1 MDEVV
6 KEKDLM
12 IQELQTKLEEAL
24 TRLADLEAKFE
35 AKSKEVDE
43 MEMQA
48 KGKLN
53 IYKNQQTSAKV
64 ENKYSADQLDSVNA
78 MLKQLFNK
86 R

>member
-1 MDEVV
+1 M
-6 KEKDLM
+6 
-12 IQELQTKLEEAL
+12 
-24 TRLADLEAKFE
+24 
-35 AKSKEVDE
+35 DE

-48 KGKLN
+48 KVKLN

-64 ENKYSADQLDSVNA
+64 ENKYSAEQLDSVNA